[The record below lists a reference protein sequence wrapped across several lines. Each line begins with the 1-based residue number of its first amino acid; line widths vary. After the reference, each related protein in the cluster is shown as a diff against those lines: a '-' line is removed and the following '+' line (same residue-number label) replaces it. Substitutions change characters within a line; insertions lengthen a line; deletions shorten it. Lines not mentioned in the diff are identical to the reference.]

1 MNAHRPRSSGF
12 LLAIAASFAVACGA
26 ASTNGV
32 PPPPGQGQLA
42 ISLVDA
48 PAQASQIVV
57 NVVKVTAHSTTSGW
71 ITVSPSTISAASPLT
86 VDLLTLQAPAAAK
99 SLGLVNL
106 PPGTITQVRLYVSQD
121 GNYLVPIGS
130 TAQVPLKIPSG
141 SQSGIKI
148 QGPWTITACSQT
160 ALTLDFDGKRS
171 IWSHPA
177 DLGNEWILRP
187 VIHTKKAD
195 SVAVGCGV
203 ACSTAVP
210 CPEGQLCTADG
221 VCGAG
226 QSPGAP
232 VGSSCTVA
240 DECLTRTCTAAVCA
254 VGGANAPCLNG
265 DDCFSRTCVEG
276 SCTPPIAAGPAG
288 SACTAAT
295 QCLSNACG
303 LSSTCSPGGQGSNC
317 WTDPDCQEGMSCLAG
332 VGDVR
337 VCGTLATQ
345 AL

>member
-1 MNAHRPRSSGF
+1 MNAHRPRSSGL

-26 ASTNGV
+26 ATNGV

-42 ISLVDA
+42 IALVDA

-71 ITVSPSTISAASPLT
+71 ITVSPSTISAATPLT

-121 GNYLVPIGS
+121 GNYLVPLGS
-130 TAQVPLKIPSG
+130 TARVPLKIPSG

-160 ALTLDFDGKRS
+160 VLTLDFDGKRS

-203 ACSTAVP
+203 ACSATVP
-210 CPEGQLCTADG
+210 CPDGQLCSVDG
-221 VCGAG
+221 VCAAD
-226 QSPGAP
+226 QPPGAP
-232 VGSSCTVA
+232 VGSSCIVA
-240 DECLTRTCTAAVCA
+240 DDCLTRTCSAAVCA
-254 VGGANAPCLNG
+254 VGGANAPCLV
-265 DDCFSRTCVEG
+265 DSDCFSRTCSEG
-276 SCTPPIAAGPAG
+276 SCAPPIAAAPAG
-288 SACTAAT
+288 SACTVDP
-295 QCLSNACG
+295 QCLSNSCVSG
-303 LSSTCSPGGQGSNC
+303 TCSPGGQGSNC
-317 WTDPDCQEGMSCLAG
+317 LADPDCQEGFSCLTG
-332 VGDVR
+332 
-337 VCGTLATQ
+337 VCGTPAAP